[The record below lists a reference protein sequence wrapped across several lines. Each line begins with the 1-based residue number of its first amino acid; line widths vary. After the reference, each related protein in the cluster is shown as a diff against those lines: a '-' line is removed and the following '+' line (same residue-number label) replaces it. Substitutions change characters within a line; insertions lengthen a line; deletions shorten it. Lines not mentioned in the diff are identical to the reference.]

1 MTRVL
6 TERGCIMI
14 SIRRVLLCSLALSL
28 SVVMS
33 CTQEPLSIDSSDPSQ
48 VTRISQAPYRYQD
61 ATYWTLANGCTYS
74 RGISGGGGWRY
85 PVLILPFER
94 HLASRTIFKQ
104 SLAAALAERRA
115 PAT

>member
-1 MTRVL
+1 
-6 TERGCIMI
+6 MI
-14 SIRRVLLCSLALSL
+14 LIRRVLLCSLALCL

-74 RGISGGGGWRY
+74 RGISGGGGWRWFLVGN
-85 PVLILPFER
+85 PM
-94 HLASRTIFKQ
+94 ASDRGMVIEGCAYVFDDPP
-104 SLAAALAERRA
+104 RA
-115 PAT
+115 DR